1 MSTYREPIDLDA
13 LDTFDD
19 AALMPAHAAS
29 ADAAHTGRPRPLQ
42 VFAHLAIDKDAEQWR
57 RSREAGRLVGL
68 NDATPYGYGR
78 ADAMQ
83 CRVAFSR
90 SAPEP
95 AVAKWL
101 RLAVR
106 AATGFDLVHAWRNR
120 DAIRVADVV
129 WTHTESQ
136 YLAVAAVG
144 LLIGKRVRVIGQSV
158 WLIDRWRALWWPHKL
173 LFRRLI
179 GRVDVLTFHSP
190 DNLAIARRLFP
201 AARTELVR
209 FGIPSERRQAPRCA
223 SRDTIR
229 VLALGNDRHRDWAT
243 LIEAVRNV
251 EGIALTILSG
261 SVPAGLA
268 RGAANVEI
276 RLARSNAEL
285 EAAFADATLVCVP
298 LRPNLHASGITVV
311 QEAVLSGLPVIA
323 SDVGGLSA
331 YFTRDEVR
339 YVPGGDAPALRA
351 AIVEV
356 ARAPAASIARAARAQ
371 RRMGEQGD
379 LGAQHYVRAHVR
391 LSEQLLGRG
400 A

>member
-1 MSTYREPIDLDA
+1 MSTYREPIDRDRDA
-13 LDTFDD
+13 LD
-19 AALMPAHAAS
+19 AAADRAAVPAHAAPLDT
-29 ADAAHTGRPRPLQ
+29 ARAGHARTLQ
-42 VFAHLAIDKDAEQWR
+42 VFAHLAVDKDAEQWR

-95 AVAKWL
+95 AVAKFV

-106 AATGFDLVHAWRNR
+106 AVTGFDLIHAWRNR

-209 FGIPSERRQAPRCA
+209 FGIPSERRQAPRCVP
-223 SRDTIR
+223 RDTIR

-251 EGIALTILSG
+251 EGVALTILSG
-261 SVPAGLA
+261 SVPARLA
-268 RGAANVEI
+268 RGAVNVDI
-276 RLARSNAEL
+276 RLARNNSEL
-285 EAAFADATLVCVP
+285 EAAFAEATLVCVP

-339 YVPGGDAPALRA
+339 YVPVGDAAALRA

-356 ARAPAASIARAARAQ
+356 ARAPAAAIARAIRAQ
-371 RRMGEQGD
+371 R
-379 LGAQHYVRAHVR
+379 
-391 LSEQLLGRG
+391 
-400 A
+400 